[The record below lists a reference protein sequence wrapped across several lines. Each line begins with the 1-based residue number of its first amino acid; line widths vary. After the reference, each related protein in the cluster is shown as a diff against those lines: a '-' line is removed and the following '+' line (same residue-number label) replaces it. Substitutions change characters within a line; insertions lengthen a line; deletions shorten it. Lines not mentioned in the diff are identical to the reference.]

1 MPQRFRPIAVNNTE
15 VASAG
20 GLVPVKDEEV
30 DGLAALLDVDDPV
43 ITGEP
48 QYRILTRDGR
58 ASPSL
63 LMILRGVQKHDPQAH
78 VLSAFRGNLTTGAGK
93 RIAQTTIIITYDGEP
108 KECIIFYKYH
118 DSLAD

>member
-1 MPQRFRPIAVNNTE
+1 MPKLFRPIAVNNTE

-43 ITGEP
+43 ITREP
-48 QYRILTRDGR
+48 QYLILTRDAR

-63 LMILRGVQKHDPQAH
+63 LMVLSAVQKRDPQAH
-78 VLSAFRGNLTTGAGK
+78 VLSAFRGNLTAGAGN
-93 RIAQTTIIITYDGEP
+93 RIAQTTIIITYDGVP
-108 KECIIFYKYH
+108 TECIIFYKYH
-118 DSLAD
+118 ASVAD